1 VRMSPRSIEVATEFS
16 NLFVALTP
24 LSSFDFAASLRMTAG
39 RKKKPGSNFDPGFQI
54 LPRRCRS
61 GGSPVPFQ

>member
-1 VRMSPRSIEVATEFS
+1 MIFTR
-16 NLFVALTP
+16 
-24 LSSFDFAASLRMTAG
+24 SFDFAALRWG
-39 RKKKPGSNFDPGFQI
+39 RRRWRTQKNPDRKFDPGFEM